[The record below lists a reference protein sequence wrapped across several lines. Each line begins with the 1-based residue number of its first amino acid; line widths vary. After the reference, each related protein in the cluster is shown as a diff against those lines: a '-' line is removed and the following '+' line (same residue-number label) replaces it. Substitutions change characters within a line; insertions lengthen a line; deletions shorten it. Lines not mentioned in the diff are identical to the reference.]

1 MVSLQGWTRGG
12 AALKHIPF
20 KRSIMK
26 TNNKLL
32 LKNKY
37 DYLELA
43 IKISKLRYLGEELPV
58 DLLLQV
64 QKLGDLAKIPDIEL
78 NALLLNLETQ

>member
-1 MVSLQGWTRGG
+1 
-12 AALKHIPF
+12 
-20 KRSIMK
+20 MK
-26 TNNKLL
+26 TNNKFL

-43 IKISKLRYLGEELPV
+43 IKISKLRYLGEEVPI

-64 QKLGDLAKIPDIEL
+64 QKEYAGPLKRVQTVMRLFL
-78 NALLLNLETQ
+78 